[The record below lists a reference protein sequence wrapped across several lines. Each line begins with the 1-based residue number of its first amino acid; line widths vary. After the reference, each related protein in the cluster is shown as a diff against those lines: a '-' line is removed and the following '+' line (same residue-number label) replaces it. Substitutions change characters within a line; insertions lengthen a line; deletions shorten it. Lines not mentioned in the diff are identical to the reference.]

1 MARYVRRVWERVPD
15 SITLRRERF
24 PYLAFLP
31 DPLAGWH
38 PVFGED
44 VARRADRAVRHLA
57 QANHRF
63 AGSASSRLF
72 LWGESLG
79 SSRIE
84 QVDSDLRNVARA
96 RAVQL
101 RRGIHHY
108 GRATRIIT
116 NLDATRRAVAFL
128 ERSEHIGL
136 DDLLEAHVMLFS
148 GGRSADGSG
157 RIRTDQ
163 NWIGHHDGPYRAR
176 FVPPPPEQV
185 VGLLDDL
192 ITYCNGYHHSPIIQ
206 AALAHGQ
213 FEVIHPFA
221 DGNGRI
227 GRALVHAVLARRG
240 LTDRFAPPISLYL
253 SARKEDYIEALQ
265 GFAFECEPND
275 PARTRA
281 AEALVEVFSDA
292 AINSCE
298 TVVHYHRLLR
308 SIQARWQAQVSAR
321 TRSKTVRSLLD
332 AIAADPVMTVDRA
345 AALAGASERRTRSA
359 LAFLEDS
366 GVLRARKAKKAHGLL
381 LWEADEVFDLLAV
394 CERNI
399 ARPYLIPTEAGKVL
413 RGPVARA

>member
-1 MARYVRRVWERVPD
+1 M
-15 SITLRRERF
+15 
-24 PYLAFLP
+24 FL
-31 DPLAGWH
+31 L
-38 PVFGED
+38 
-44 VARRADRAVRHLA
+44 
-57 QANHRF
+57 
-63 AGSASSRLF
+63 
-72 LWGESLG
+72 GESLG

-96 RAVQL
+96 QAVQL

-108 GRATRIIT
+108 GRAARIIT

-128 ERSEHIGL
+128 EGSEHIGL
-136 DDLLEAHVMLFS
+136 EDLLEAHVMLFA
-148 GGRSADGSG
+148 GGRSGDASG

-176 FVPPPPEQV
+176 FVPPPPEHV
-185 VGLLDDL
+185 ASLLDDL
-192 ITYCNGYHHSPIIQ
+192 IAYCNGHQHSPIIQ

-265 GFAFECEPND
+265 GFAVECEPDD

-281 AEALVEVFSDA
+281 AEALVEVFADA

-308 SIQARWQAQVSAR
+308 SIQARWQAQVAAR
-321 TRSKTVRSLLD
+321 TRSKIVRSLLD
-332 AIAADPVMTVDRA
+332 AIAANPVMTVDRA
-345 AALAGASERRTRSA
+345 GALAGASERRTRGA
-359 LAFLEDS
+359 LAFLEAS
-366 GVLRARKAKKAHGLL
+366 GVLRARKARKAHGLL
-381 LWEADEVFDLLAV
+381 LWEADEVFDLLAL

-399 ARPYLIPTEAGKVL
+399 ARPHLIPTEAGKVL
-413 RGPVARA
+413 RGPVVTA

>member
-1 MARYVRRVWERVPD
+1 MARYVRKVWERVPD
-15 SITLRRERF
+15 SLTLRRELL

-31 DPLAGWH
+31 DTLAGWH

-44 VARRADRAVRHLA
+44 VTRRADWAVRHLSR
-57 QANHRF
+57 ANHQF

-84 QVDSDLRNVARA
+84 QLDSDLRNVARA

-108 GRATRIIT
+108 GRAARVIT

-128 ERSEHIGL
+128 ESSERIGL
-136 DDLLEAHVMLFS
+136 EDLLDAHVMLFS
-148 GGRSADGSG
+148 GGRPGETSG

-163 NWIGHHDGPYRAR
+163 NWIGHHDGPYGAR
-176 FVPPPPEQV
+176 FVPPPPEHV
-185 VGLLDDL
+185 TRLLDDL
-192 ITYCNGYHHSPIIQ
+192 IAYCNSHCQSPIIQ

-253 SARKEDYIEALQ
+253 SVRKEDYIEALQ
-265 GFAFECEPND
+265 GFAVECEPDD

-308 SIQARWQAQVSAR
+308 SIQERWQRQVADR

-332 AIAADPVMTVDRA
+332 AIAANPVMTVDRA
-345 AALAGASERRTRSA
+345 CELAGASERRTRSA
-359 LAFLEDS
+359 LAFLDAS
-366 GVLRARKAKKAHGLL
+366 GVLRARKARKAHGLL
-381 LWEADEVFDLLAV
+381 LWESDEVFELLAV

-399 ARPYLIPTEAGKVL
+399 AQPHIIPTEAEVL
-413 RGPVARA
+413 RGPGVSS